1 MVAFDTILV
10 PSKEE
15 DFKNSS
21 KFIGD
26 KMVMFRLREHKVIT
40 IEKDLMSD

>member
-1 MVAFDTILV
+1 MVAFDITLV
-10 PSKEE
+10 PSKE

-21 KFIGD
+21 KVGD